1 MNWEDAFW
9 IVDVEGNGASP
20 PEIVELAM
28 AEIKA
33 MVPTG
38 NRKHWLIR
46 PETPISPMVTRIHG
60 IRNDDVADAPTFEEI
75 ADDVLTWLQ
84 DASIVG
90 HNVKV
95 DLDALKRALPGWE
108 PKAAV
113 DTLKMAKMAKP
124 GLPSYGLANLSETL
138 GLKPSWTGDHRTGS
152 HSAPYDV
159 AITATLFATLL
170 VDVPIAERSRLLEEA
185 DVMEKQGGFEL

>member
-28 AEIKA
+28 AEIRA

-38 NRKHWLIR
+38 IRKHWLIR

-60 IRNDDVADAPTFEEI
+60 IHNDDVADAPTFEEI

-84 DASIVG
+84 DASIIG

-108 PKAAV
+108 PKAAI
-113 DTLKMAKMAKP
+113 DTLRLAKIIKP
-124 GLPSYGLANLSETL
+124 GLPSYGLANLSDKL
-138 GLKPSWTGDHRTGS
+138 GLEPSWTGDQRTGL
-152 HSAPYDV
+152 HSAPFDA

-170 VDVPIAERSRLLEEA
+170 ADVPNGERSRLLQEA
-185 DVMEKQGGFEL
+185 DVMEKQRGFEL